1 MDTLSVPQTAHTG
14 GLGIWMQPSAEPA
27 AVVQLLA
34 STSEEDGPAGRSCAS
49 IPCVLS
55 TVYIVYIVHLE
66 YCGC

>member
-1 MDTLSVPQTAHTG
+1 MGRRPVSFKTREVQMDTLSVPQTAHTG

-49 IPCVLS
+49 IPCV
-55 TVYIVYIVHLE
+55 Y
-66 YCGC
+66 